1 MSRVIPKEQLAG
13 YQRWQAGSFDKP
25 AQAGGEPARAG
36 SPPPAQEAANLA
48 TAAEQAGEMV
58 VDIPFP
64 TAEDLARINEEA
76 RNEGYQRGYDEGLA
90 AAEAECSART
100 GEQIAHLATL
110 IGNLQ
115 ASLTQL
121 DQEIADQLLDLS
133 LEVASQ
139 MLRSSLKVRRELLLP
154 TIREALAEL
163 PLHHGA
169 ISLHLNPAD
178 AEILLPQLKEQL
190 AHTTAHIVSDNN
202 IAEGGCLVKAGSSEI
217 DASIEVRWRR
227 VLETMGL
234 KTKEWLSNN

>member
-25 AQAGGEPARAG
+25 AQAGGEPARQ

-139 MLRSSLKVRRELLLP
+139 MLRSSLKVRRTAAADHP
-154 TIREALAEL
+154 RGTGRVAAASRRHFAA
-163 PLHHGA
+163 PQPGRCR
-169 ISLHLNPAD
+169 NPAPPAQGATRAYHRTYRVGQQHHRGRVPGQGRQQRD
-178 AEILLPQLKEQL
+178 
-190 AHTTAHIVSDNN
+190 
-202 IAEGGCLVKAGSSEI
+202 
-217 DASIEVRWRR
+217 RR
-227 VLETMGL
+227 QH
-234 KTKEWLSNN
+234 

>member
-100 GEQIAHLATL
+100 GEQITHLTTL

-190 AHTTAHIVSDNN
+190 AHTTAHIVSDNK

-234 KTKEWLSNN
+234 KTKEWLSNT

>member
-25 AQAGGEPARAG
+25 VQASGEPVKAG
-36 SPPPAQEAANLA
+36 NPPPEQEAASLSPA
-48 TAAEQAGEMV
+48 PEQAGEMV
-58 VDIPFP
+58 VAIPFP
-64 TAEDLARINEEA
+64 TADDLARINEEA
-76 RNEGYQRGYDEGLA
+76 RNEGFQRGYEEGVA

-121 DQEIADQLLDLS
+121 DQEIAEQLLDLS

-139 MLRSSLKVRRELLLP
+139 VLRSSLKIRRELLLP
-154 TIREALAEL
+154 TIREALGEL

-190 AHTTAHIVSDNN
+190 AHTNTHIVSDNN
-202 IAEGGCLVKAGSSEI
+202 VTEGGCLVKAGSSEI
-217 DASIEVRWRR
+217 DASIEMRWRR

>member
-1 MSRVIPKEQLAG
+1 M
-13 YQRWQAGSFDKP
+13 
-25 AQAGGEPARAG
+25 
-36 SPPPAQEAANLA
+36 
-48 TAAEQAGEMV
+48 
-58 VDIPFP
+58 
-64 TAEDLARINEEA
+64 
-76 RNEGYQRGYDEGLA
+76 GLA

-217 DASIEVRWRR
+217 DASMEVRWRR

-234 KTKEWLSNN
+234 KTKEWLSNT